1 MCKAIML
8 SVIVLF
14 ASCTPRA
21 QSQVDPQSQGEVQ
34 LSIARFGVG
43 GVAREGEWVGIQVQM
58 LDQGSSGR
66 DIVLRLSV
74 RDIDGDESQYD
85 RVVTANPGAL
95 QSFWLYAWIPF
106 RGSDRDYELKA
117 YEAIDTGNA
126 EVGQFGF
133 RVGRLVGQLPI
144 YNPRIDPPSIAMM
157 GIVGN
162 AQMSLDQ
169 YGLTLNGRPAMLFG
183 HELNRTVAGLGI
195 DTLPDRWQGLVGLD
209 TLVWSESTSADT
221 SPARLTPE
229 KARAIQTWIERGGHL
244 VVVLPSSGDPWFGG
258 AHPLRSVLPAI
269 ATPTR
274 LEGEDLNQYRSLLT
288 ESIQTVLPDNA
299 VVYSFE
305 PLKSQPTTDATPI
318 LNSPN
323 GECVVVRRQL
333 GAGMVTVIGLPLHHG
348 QLRRV
353 GLPDPESFW
362 HRVLGLRGEVSR
374 LDQLT
379 DQEKSDASNR
389 SALVFDEGIS
399 DSIAKTGRAVQGV
412 LFGIVVFILYWL
424 IAGPGGFA
432 ILKAKKKQ
440 QHAWVAFIITTAGFT
455 ALAWMGAT
463 AMRPKSS
470 NISHLSIL
478 QQVHG
483 QDTQR
488 TRTWMSV
495 MLPSYGSAVVSL
507 RDPSQTTSFGNDE
520 STNLLAPWTSPDSLS
535 TLTKG
540 FPDNS
545 GYRIESKNPSAIRVP
560 TRATVK
566 TFLADW
572 SGPESWEMPTPV
584 GEPGSLQ
591 SPSLTITGSVVQG
604 KIVHDLPGAM
614 TDVRVFVN
622 AREVPILQAGQS
634 LRSRMISQ
642 TLVYAPDFGQG
653 GWEPGQ
659 AIDLEQVTRVGTG
672 QQAQINRDYFTSA
685 VRFGVDQSGID
696 RSRGALIDRLIAGLF
711 ISQLEP
717 PRFGSASNDPVGS
730 RLALRRSL
738 HGWDLGKWMTQP
750 SVIVIGVIDV
760 DASKPNP
767 NGMPTPVWINDRK
780 VPSSGKTLVVWV
792 YPLESNPPIFLGGA
806 AEVSQ
811 PTMINPDDDATSQ
824 DSSTNTDD

>member
-1 MCKAIML
+1 MSL
-8 SVIVLF
+8 GQEDSL
-14 ASCTPRA
+14 
-21 QSQVDPQSQGEVQ
+21 SQGEVQ

-43 GVAREGEWVGIQVQM
+43 GVAREGDWVGIQVQM

-66 DIVLRLSV
+66 DIVLRLAI
-74 RDIDGDESQYD
+74 RDNDGDESQYD
-85 RVVTANPGAL
+85 RVVTANPGVM

-126 EVGQFGF
+126 EIGQFGF

-144 YNPRIDPPSIAMM
+144 YNPQIEPPTIALM

-162 AQMSLDQ
+162 SQMSLDQ
-169 YGLTLNGRPAMLFG
+169 YGYTINGRPSMLFG
-183 HELNRTVAGLGI
+183 HELIRPVAGLGI
-195 DTLPDRWQGLVGLD
+195 DTLPDRWQGLISFD
-209 TLVWSESTSADT
+209 TIVWSESSSADN
-221 SPARLTPE
+221 SPTRLTPE
-229 KARAIQTWIERGGHL
+229 KARAIQTWVERGGHL
-244 VVVLPSSGDPWFGG
+244 VIVLPSSGDPWYGG
-258 AHPLRSVLPAI
+258 AHPLRSMMPAI
-269 ATPTR
+269 STPRR
-274 LEGEDLNQYRSLLT
+274 LEGENLNLYRALLT
-288 ESIQTVLPDNA
+288 ESEQTPLPENA

-305 PLKSQPTTDATPI
+305 PLPDQPMSDALPV
-318 LNSPN
+318 LNSPT
-323 GECVVVRRQL
+323 GECVVIRRQL
-333 GAGMVTVIGLPLHHG
+333 GSGMVSVIGLPLHHA

-379 DQEKSDASNR
+379 DQQKTDASNR
-389 SALVFDEGIS
+389 SALIFDEGIS
-399 DSIAKTGRAVQGV
+399 DAIAKTGRAVQGV

-432 ILKAKKKQ
+432 ILKSKKKQ
-440 QHAWVAFIITTAGFT
+440 HHAWVAFIITTGVFT
-455 ALAWMGAT
+455 AIAWIGAT

-478 QQVHG
+478 EQVHG

-488 TRTWMSV
+488 SRTWMSV

-507 RDPSQTTSFGNDE
+507 RDPSQASSFVNDE
-520 STNLLAPWTSPDSLS
+520 STNLLTPWRSPDTLS

-545 GYRIESKNPSAIRVP
+545 GYRVESKNPSAIRVP

-572 SGPESWEMPTPV
+572 AGPSNWQLPTPV
-584 GEPGSLQ
+584 GEPGALQ
-591 SPSLTITGSVVQG
+591 SPVLTISGSVVQG

-614 TDVRVFVN
+614 QDVRVFVN
-622 AREVPILQAGQS
+622 AREVPILQPGQT
-634 LRSRMISQ
+634 LKSRMISQ

-659 AIDLEQVTRVGTG
+659 AIDLEQVTRVGSG
-672 QQAQINRDYFTSA
+672 QQAQIKNDYFTSS

-696 RSRGALIDRLIAGLF
+696 RSRGNLVDRLTAGLF

-717 PRFGSASNDPVGS
+717 PRYGSANNDPVGS

-750 SVIVIGVIDV
+750 CVIVIGVVDI
-760 DASKPNP
+760 DASKPHQD
-767 NGMPTPVWINDRK
+767 GMPTPVWINERI
-780 VPSSGKTLVVWV
+780 VPSSGMTLVVWV
-792 YPLESNPPIFLGGA
+792 YPLEQSPPNYLGGVPDISESA
-806 AEVSQ
+806 Q
-811 PTMINPDDDATSQ
+811 PTITDN
-824 DSSTNTDD
+824 DSNIKTDETAIE